1 MLIEVKLIHKQKE
14 KFMDYESDIIPLLKE
29 YEGTTLR
36 SISGKADLTVEYVS
50 EEEYTVRCSD
60 GKAFTETHKRAKAVF
75 EQLQKDN
82 VVHAD
87 AALENS
93 GSRRNVPETLI
104 ANLPFVEHGKIN
116 KRKHLFLKAEETH
129 VIGTLKENRE

>member
-1 MLIEVKLIHKQKE
+1 
-14 KFMDYESDIIPLLKE
+14 MDYEADIIPRLKE

-36 SISGKADLTVEYVS
+36 SISGKADLFVESVS
-50 EEEYTVRCSD
+50 REEYTVRCSD
-60 GKAFTETHKRAKAVF
+60 GKVFTETHRRAKAVL
-75 EQLQKDN
+75 EQLQESN

-116 KRKHLFLKAEETH
+116 RRKHLFLKTEETH
-129 VIGTLKENRE
+129 AIGTLKENDD